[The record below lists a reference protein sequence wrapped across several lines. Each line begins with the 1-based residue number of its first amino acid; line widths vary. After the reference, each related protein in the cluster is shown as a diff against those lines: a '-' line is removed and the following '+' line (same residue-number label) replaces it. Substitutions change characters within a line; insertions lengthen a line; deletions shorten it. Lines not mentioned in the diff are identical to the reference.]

1 MNSPSEGKRKQNE
14 RKISDHTEIS
24 SENHAIS
31 ATKFYGGQ
39 KRYRFLNEALS
50 YIGETEEDAR
60 TVTIVPSES
69 GCLNIPSDEENGDQ
83 DKQFSRRSGCR

>member
-1 MNSPSEGKRKQNE
+1 MNSSSEGKSKQNE
-14 RKISDHTEIS
+14 RKITNHTEIS

-31 ATKFYGGQ
+31 ATKFYGGL

-60 TVTIVPSES
+60 TVTMVM
-69 GCLNIPSDEENGDQ
+69 
-83 DKQFSRRSGCR
+83 K